1 MQIKQSD
8 IARHFPKEKDMP
20 WMKTEF
26 LTPEAEA
33 VEKSLQDYSLATFDV
48 KDIFQKKDVS
58 PGESAFLDTFS
69 LPLSP
74 QFRIM
79 VYCIAVLKYDIFQ
92 LEMKYEEKK
101 TFSFQVIIKH
111 PQTKEVIPFDF
122 DDIYTA
128 VAIRG
133 FGIMK
138 IDDKPIFD
146 GYFIG

>member
-1 MQIKQSD
+1 MPIKQSHID
-8 IARHFPKEKDMP
+8 RHFPKDKDMP
-20 WMKTEF
+20 WMKTEH
-26 LTPEAEA
+26 LTSEAGAVQEA
-33 VEKSLQDYSLATFDV
+33 LQDYPLATFDV
-48 KDIFQKKDVS
+48 KAIFQKKEVS

-111 PQTKEVIPFDF
+111 PQTKEVIRFDF